1 MDGYSAHRRCNFDLL
16 HRYGFQ
22 PAAEEE
28 VVQVQEQEQ
37 EQEQEQ
43 SKEVPLY
50 AEEVVRIAGTRIVQ
64 HSSRKA
70 GSPSM
75 LQIPFDP
82 SLNYLSHQDL
92 KNVELAEYLLA
103 AAERVGDKQ
112 FHHAAALL
120 NLCDSLSSKTG
131 NPVQRL
137 GHCFTRALRHRISRD
152 MGGVQAILENVA
164 TASKIHVIDLKIRN
178 GQHWV
183 ALIQGLVSRQSD
195 PTNPQPVELLRITA
209 VETASDESLSMV
221 EETGNRLSDFALTM
235 NVPFRFDIVVMEDNG
250 WTDFKLDRFGLNRNE
265 EALVVYSE
273 WGLRRLIAMPREAER
288 VMKTLKQMN
297 PKAMVTIEV
306 EANLNSPN
314 FSGRFVEA
322 LFHYSAVFENIEC
335 GGKGRDDPDR
345 VTVET
350 VFLGEKISNILASE
364 GEERYMRS
372 VKIGVWRKFFGQFGM
387 VEIEP
392 SGAAMHQAKL
402 FMEKFVSGQPYTI
415 GMDGKSMVLGFRST
429 PMICVSTWKFV
440 QLARL
445 ASTTTTKTSFCD
457 LSIYR

>member
-1 MDGYSAHRRCNFDLL
+1 
-16 HRYGFQ
+16 
-22 PAAEEE
+22 
-28 VVQVQEQEQ
+28 
-37 EQEQEQ
+37 
-43 SKEVPLY
+43 
-50 AEEVVRIAGTRIVQ
+50 
-64 HSSRKA
+64 
-70 GSPSM
+70 M

>member
-1 MDGYSAHRRCNFDLL
+1 
-16 HRYGFQ
+16 
-22 PAAEEE
+22 
-28 VVQVQEQEQ
+28 
-37 EQEQEQ
+37 
-43 SKEVPLY
+43 
-50 AEEVVRIAGTRIVQ
+50 
-64 HSSRKA
+64 
-70 GSPSM
+70 M

-120 NLCDSLSSKTG
+120 NLCDSLSSKT
-131 NPVQRL
+131 P
-137 GHCFTRALRHRISRD
+137 FDSMMTTAEFAIRAMERGEMPMYQVPHLV
-152 MGGVQAILENVA
+152 GVQAILENVA

-195 PTNPQPVELLRITA
+195 PTNPITA

-335 GGKGRDDPDR
+335 GGK

>member
-1 MDGYSAHRRCNFDLL
+1 MERGEMPMY
-16 HRYGFQ
+16 
-22 PAAEEE
+22 
-28 VVQVQEQEQ
+28 QVPHL
-37 EQEQEQ
+37 
-43 SKEVPLY
+43 V
-50 AEEVVRIAGTRIVQ
+50 
-64 HSSRKA
+64 
-70 GSPSM
+70 
-75 LQIPFDP
+75 
-82 SLNYLSHQDL
+82 
-92 KNVELAEYLLA
+92 
-103 AAERVGDKQ
+103 
-112 FHHAAALL
+112 
-120 NLCDSLSSKTG
+120 
-131 NPVQRL
+131 
-137 GHCFTRALRHRISRD
+137 
-152 MGGVQAILENVA
+152 GVQAILENVA

>member
-1 MDGYSAHRRCNFDLL
+1 MPMY
-16 HRYGFQ
+16 
-22 PAAEEE
+22 
-28 VVQVQEQEQ
+28 QVPHL
-37 EQEQEQ
+37 
-43 SKEVPLY
+43 V
-50 AEEVVRIAGTRIVQ
+50 
-64 HSSRKA
+64 
-70 GSPSM
+70 
-75 LQIPFDP
+75 
-82 SLNYLSHQDL
+82 
-92 KNVELAEYLLA
+92 
-103 AAERVGDKQ
+103 
-112 FHHAAALL
+112 
-120 NLCDSLSSKTG
+120 
-131 NPVQRL
+131 
-137 GHCFTRALRHRISRD
+137 
-152 MGGVQAILENVA
+152 GVQAILENVA

-195 PTNPQPVELLRITA
+195 PTNPITA

-335 GGKGRDDPDR
+335 
-345 VTVET
+345 
-350 VFLGEKISNILASE
+350 EKISNILASE